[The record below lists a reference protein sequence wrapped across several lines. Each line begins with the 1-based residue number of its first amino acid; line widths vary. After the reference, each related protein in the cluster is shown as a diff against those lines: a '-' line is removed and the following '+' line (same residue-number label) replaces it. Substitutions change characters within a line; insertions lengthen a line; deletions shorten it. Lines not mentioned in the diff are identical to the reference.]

1 MTHVMIENK
10 GIDFESP
17 WDNVEVAVKFKRLVE
32 NGSLSSDF
40 ALSLYE
46 GGKRSGKLTARQIA
60 WVHVIVA
67 QHEGIDIDSS
77 KNLGGFEL
85 IHEHLANCRKSRDN
99 GGKGLLNPVVSLT
112 VGDQTVALK
121 LAGARSRNAGK
132 VSVASDHRFGFGD
145 FYGWISSDGSLESR
159 GGVPEAVVEI
169 LRRVAVAPSV
179 VISEIGKESGRCCYC
194 LAELS
199 TVQSKIAGAGRKC
212 SENYGVFYPNTQEA
226 RDFIKDHP
234 EVLDGASDFDRW
246 V

>member
-1 MTHVMIENK
+1 MTHVVIENK

-17 WDNVEVAVKFKRLVE
+17 WSDTEVAAKFKRLVQDCE
-32 NGSLSSDF
+32 LSSDF

-46 GGKRSGKLTARQIA
+46 GGKRAGKLTARQIA

-67 QHEGIDIDSS
+67 QHEGIDIGSS
-77 KNLGGFEL
+77 KSIGGFES
-85 IHEHLANCRKSRDN
+85 IHQHLANCQRSRNN
-99 GGKGLLNPVVSLT
+99 GGKGLLNPVVHLS
-112 VGDQTVALK
+112 VGDQTVVLK